1 MRFYLNDLE
10 DGTGYKS
17 CLTESIRGAANLLR
31 LYLQSSGSTTEENS
45 AEPGRMAATATH
57 DGAMKPI
64 RESWRPPREPS
75 RPFV

>member
-10 DGTGYKS
+10 DGTGNKS

-45 AEPGRMAATATH
+45 AELAAPAR
-57 DGAMKPI
+57 AKPTLCLKQ
-64 RESWRPPREPS
+64 RRVYWE
-75 RPFV
+75 